1 MKEILKRMKSP
12 VFWTEMVL
20 IIAMFL
26 RTIGVYDMPSEM
38 LNDIQNIITTLFT
51 IFATMNNPAD
61 KSNF

>member
-1 MKEILKRMKSP
+1 MKEVLKRMKSP

-26 RTIGVYDMPSEM
+26 RTIGVYDMPNEM
-38 LNDIQNIITTLFT
+38 LNDIQNIITILFT

>member
-26 RTIGVYDMPSEM
+26 RTIGVYDMP
-38 LNDIQNIITTLFT
+38 NDVLVNIQDIITMLFT
-51 IFATMNNPAD
+51 VFSTLNNPAN
-61 KSNF
+61 KNNF